1 MDYFIIV
8 SVMELLNNILW
19 LHARSEAIRPRKGFF
34 PPSLASNL
42 DEKINKSSFEAHT
55 LDEIPLMGLPLWAF
69 LKNKIFKIQPG
80 NRSGSLSNLNKKLMW
95 RRSPQQENSIRF
107 PINTV
112 NTVSTNFDQCI
123 PHCITIMNSESTPI
137 Q

>member
-8 SVMELLNNILW
+8 SVMELLNNMLW
-19 LHARSEAIRPRKGFF
+19 LHARSEAIWPRKGFL
-34 PPSLASNL
+34 PSSLASNL

-80 NRSGSLSNLNKKLMW
+80 NRSGSLSNLRKNESDLDLRNKKIQFDFL
-95 RRSPQQENSIRF
+95 SI
-107 PINTV
+107 
-112 NTVSTNFDQCI
+112 Q
-123 PHCITIMNSESTPI
+123 
-137 Q
+137 